1 MGRHRELPPL
11 VDPHA
16 DAFLEMLAAQRGAAR
31 TTLKAY
37 AGDLAHLAA
46 FLARSGRALIEAT
59 AADLRRYMT
68 SLGAAGASPATAA
81 RRRAALRQFYRFLI
95 EEGRR
100 TDDPAERLD
109 APRRGRPLPK
119 TLTEAEVATL
129 LATARRDGDDAD
141 SVRLVALVE
150 LLYAAGLRVSELA
163 GLTLGAIDRSG
174 RFLRIRGK
182 GGKER
187 LAPLNAAARAA
198 LDDHLARRR
207 VAADGGAGARH
218 VFPSTGRGGH
228 LTPARITQLLKQLA
242 VRAGLDPRRL
252 SPHVLRHAF
261 ATHLID
267 HGADLR
273 AVQQMLGHADIATT
287 QIYTHVARDRL
298 KRLVETHHPLAAKP
312 RVSRPK

>member
-11 VDPHA
+11 ADPHA

-31 TTLKAY
+31 TTLRAY
-37 AGDLAHLAA
+37 GTDLAHLAA
-46 FLARSGRALIEAT
+46 FLQSSKRTLAEASSQ
-59 AADLRRYMT
+59 DLRRYMA
-68 SLGAAGASPATAA
+68 SLGAVGASAATAA
-81 RRRAALRQFYRFLI
+81 RRRAALRQFYRFLV
-95 EEGRR
+95 EDDRR
-100 TDDPAERLD
+100 RDDPSERLD
-109 APRRGRPLPK
+109 GPRRGRSLPK
-119 TLTEAEVATL
+119 TLTEADVEAL
-129 LATARRDGDDAD
+129 LAAARRDGDGPE
-141 SVRLVALVE
+141 SRRLIAIVE

-182 GGKER
+182 GEKER
-187 LAPLNAAARAA
+187 LAPLNESARAA
-198 LDDHLARRR
+198 LVAHLDGRDRAKSQGSPARF
-207 VAADGGAGARH
+207 
-218 VFPSTGRGGH
+218 VFPSTGRDGH
-228 LTPARITQLLKQLA
+228 LTTARVTQLLKILA
-242 VRAGLDPRRL
+242 TRAGLDPRRL

-287 QIYTHVARDRL
+287 QIYTHVAGERL
-298 KRLVETHHPLAAKP
+298 KRLVATHHPLAGKP